1 MLSIALRLPG
11 LLPAPARLSG
21 CPAPTLH
28 CDFYFD
34 TVSPY
39 TWPAFEVLVRYQERW
54 RLNIH
59 YKPVFLGGLT
69 AAASKPGLSYFSEL
83 ISCAICKSINNFVCV
98 VHKCATIC
106 QLLALFIIEMLD
118 ESFIAMPSSWV
129 AVYGR
134 KCVMVHSATWL

>member
-1 MLSIALRLPG
+1 MLSLPRLLRYLLQLFCIVLSVALRLPG

-39 TWPAFEVLVRYQERW
+39 TWPAFEVLVRYQQRW

-69 AAASKPGLSYFSEL
+69 AAASMSL
-83 ISCAICKSINNFVCV
+83 
-98 VHKCATIC
+98 
-106 QLLALFIIEMLD
+106 
-118 ESFIAMPSSWV
+118 
-129 AVYGR
+129 
-134 KCVMVHSATWL
+134 